1 MVQVR
6 RPSILDVDE
15 ICRIMVSTDPYITL
29 GYSRDMCIDI
39 AISSIEEGWAY
50 VAELEG
56 SVVGFV
62 FFRVFDGFPLGGYI
76 RAIAVDE
83 RYRGRGIGRLLMD
96 AAERDIF
103 MYRRNSFLLVSGF
116 NHRAMKFYR
125 SLGYEVVGEIRDAII
140 EGELE
145 FIMRK
150 RRGSLSLQAWSG

>member
-1 MVQVR
+1 MQVR

-39 AISSIEEGWAY
+39 SISSIEEGWAY

-62 FFRVFDGFPLGGYI
+62 LFRVFDGFPLGGYI

-103 MYRRNSFLLVSGF
+103 RYRGNSFLLVSGF
-116 NHRAMKFYR
+116 NYRAVKFYR
-125 SLGYEVVGEIRDAII
+125 SLGYEIVGEIRDAII
-140 EGELE
+140 EDESE

-150 RRGSLSLQAWSG
+150 RRGG